1 MIQMSLKAGS
11 RAIYDT
17 PISCIPGLRSNS
29 KIDNLQPDTI
39 IIRSAGDSVTA
50 IKLLEFTRTG
60 DLWPD
65 SLSEASARKTD
76 KYAALQG
83 ELQGLY
89 PGVPVTIFPF
99 VVGSRSYMDELE
111 WERAWDGLG
120 LPQASLTK
128 LMPKIQAWNIEGA
141 REMLSVRSS
150 VRKAAAVA

>member
-1 MIQMSLKAGS
+1 MKTGS

-17 PISCIPGLRSNS
+17 PITRIAGLRSNS

-39 IIRSAGDSVTA
+39 IIRSAGDCVTA
-50 IKLLEFTRTG
+50 IELLEFTRTG

-76 KYAALQG
+76 KYASLQG

-89 PGVPVTIFPF
+89 PGVPVTIYPF
-99 VVGSRSYMDELE
+99 VVGSRSYMDERG
-111 WERAWDGLG
+111 WEKAWDGLG
-120 LPQASLTK
+120 LPQAALTK
-128 LMPKIQAWNIEGA
+128 LMPKIQSWNIEGA

-150 VRKAAAVA
+150 VRRAAAVA